1 MPSRHQSPPNFI
13 HTIKKVITWGLRG
26 GFCIAIFA
34 GIGFAF
40 LLYLGHTPKS
50 VLIEIVELIPSN
62 LSTKKTDMFLR
73 KNAGNFTNKIPPYLD
88 VSFSL
93 PNTLRTIQIAS
104 VNELITEIK
113 KANKSSGNL
122 TLILESGIYQLK
134 KTLRIEANNISIISS
149 TGNPKDVII
158 QGTGMKEGGSVGNL
172 IWVGGKFFV
181 LSGITLQK
189 ASHHL
194 IQIAGEHDADFP
206 TIRNCILQDS
216 YQQLIKV
223 SYNIDNKPNNSSDFG
238 LVENCTFQY
247 TAGIGPQYYIG
258 GIDAHAA
265 NGWIVRNNLFKDIAS
280 PNNRISEFAIH
291 FWRNAHNNIVENNI
305 IEDCDRGIGFGFGS
319 SHINMPYS
327 NKGGRI
333 SGNTIIHKN
342 NNDPF
347 ADTGIAIAN
356 SPNTIIENNYI
367 WLEHDYSR
375 AIEYRFPLTTNVI
388 IRNNTTNKRISSRNG
403 GKASL
408 SNNKTDATYGDII
421 SKHIEKHKSSK
432 LLEALN

>member
-1 MPSRHQSPPNFI
+1 MPSLHQSSPHFI
-13 HTIKKVITWGLRG
+13 YIIKKGITLGLG
-26 GFCIAIFA
+26 VFFCIAIFA
-34 GIGFAF
+34 GIGFF
-40 LLYLGHTPKS
+40 ILLYSGHTPKS
-50 VLIEIVELIPSN
+50 ALIKIGKLIPSN
-62 LSTKKTDMFLR
+62 LSTKKTDVTLR
-73 KNAGNFTNKIPPYLD
+73 KNADNFTNKINPYLNAP
-88 VSFSL
+88 FSL
-93 PNTLRTIQIAS
+93 PDTLKAIPIAS
-104 VNELITEIK
+104 VNQLVTEIK
-113 KANKSSGNL
+113 IANKSSGNI
-122 TLILESGIYQLK
+122 TLMLKSGIYQLT
-134 KTLRIEANNISIISS
+134 KTLRIEADNISIISI

-158 QGTGMKEGGSVGNL
+158 QGSGMNKSGSVKNL
-172 IWVGGKFFV
+172 IWVGGNFFV

-265 NGWIVRNNLFKDIAS
+265 NGWIVRNNRFKDIAS

-291 FWRNAHNNIVENNI
+291 FWRNSHNNIVENNI

-367 WLEHDYSR
+367 WLDHGYSR

-388 IRNNTTNKRISSRNG
+388 IRDNTTNKRISSRNG
-403 GKASL
+403 GEASL
-408 SNNKTDATYGDII
+408 SNNKTDATYEDII
-421 SKHIEKHKSSK
+421 SKHIENKISSK
-432 LLEALN
+432 LL